1 MFPSP
6 TKREIR
12 HFHVVVVQWRGK
24 EMYKKVCRTRKVVV
38 LLTLK
43 ALCKRTQHCWPTT
56 PSIVGCYVLRPF
68 AHPVP
73 CRCVLLGV
81 FVQNLNWTVQTL
93 SYVQTD
99 PTTPNIVGPAM
110 LGVVAS
116 ACTWLNYTYL
126 LVRVGVNTDRLPLTP
141 EKRFRPSTFLLSVL
155 ESVLKW
161 WAFSDR
167 FHRIRVYRRPN

>member
-1 MFPSP
+1 MPHAQSCCFINS
-6 TKREIR
+6 
-12 HFHVVVVQWRGK
+12 
-24 EMYKKVCRTRKVVV
+24 
-38 LLTLK
+38 
-43 ALCKRTQHCWPTT
+43 LCKRTQHCWPTT

-73 CRCVLLGV
+73 CHCVLLGV
-81 FVQNLNWTVQTL
+81 FVQSLNWTVQTL

-126 LVRVGVNTDRLPLTP
+126 LVRVGVNTDHDCLLPRKNVFVRP
-141 EKRFRPSTFLLSVL
+141 RFCSPFWRTFWNDGLSVTVFTEYVSTVGQIKL
-155 ESVLKW
+155 ETKNVP
-161 WAFSDR
+161 
-167 FHRIRVYRRPN
+167 FHVSNKNRYVCARRALASNFRT

>member
-1 MFPSP
+1 M
-6 TKREIR
+6 TRQR
-12 HFHVVVVQWRGK
+12 NVQK
-24 EMYKKVCRTRKVVV
+24 SVPHAQSCCFINS
-38 LLTLK
+38 
-43 ALCKRTQHCWPTT
+43 LCKRTQHCWPTT

-73 CRCVLLGV
+73 CHCVLLGV
-81 FVQNLNWTVQTL
+81 FVQSLNWTVQTL

-99 PTTPNIVGPAM
+99 ATTPNNVGPAM

-167 FHRIRVYRRPN
+167 FHRIRVYRKPN

>member
-24 EMYKKVCRTRKVVV
+24 EMYKKVCRTHKVVV
-38 LLTLK
+38 LLTLCANGRNIAGQQLP
-43 ALCKRTQHCWPTT
+43 ALLDVTCCVRLHILFHV
-56 PSIVGCYVLRPF
+56 IVP
-68 AHPVP
+68 
-73 CRCVLLGV
+73 LLGV
-81 FVQNLNWTVQTL
+81 FVQSLNWTVQTL
-93 SYVQTD
+93 SYMQTD
-99 PTTPNIVGPAM
+99 ATTPNIVGPAM

-126 LVRVGVNTDRLPLTP
+126 LVRVGVNTARLPPTP
-141 EKRFRPSTFLLSVL
+141 EKRFRPSTSLLSVL
-155 ESVLKW
+155 ESVLKC

>member
-1 MFPSP
+1 MTRQRNVQKSVPHAQSCCFINSKSP
-6 TKREIR
+6 
-12 HFHVVVVQWRGK
+12 VQ
-24 EMYKKVCRTRKVVV
+24 TDAT
-38 LLTLK
+38 LL
-43 ALCKRTQHCWPTT
+43 ANNSQHCWM
-56 PSIVGCYVLRPF
+56 LRV
-68 AHPVP
+68 ASV
-73 CRCVLLGV
+73 CTSCSMSLCVLLGV
-81 FVQNLNWTVQTL
+81 FVQSLNWTVQTL

-99 PTTPNIVGPAM
+99 ATTPNIVGPAM

>member
-38 LLTLK
+38 LLTL
-43 ALCKRTQHCWPTT
+43 CKRTQHCWPTT

-81 FVQNLNWTVQTL
+81 FVQSLNWTVQTL